1 MPQRCNKASFRTAS
15 RSCFAEHEIIALERG
30 CSIGIPQSQASRIPK
45 AKAESQIRKPNPKVT
60 WKTMRFDLAD
70 LSLFR
75 HVVEA
80 GSITRGAERAHL
92 ALAAASTRI
101 RDMEAAL
108 GVALLTRGRQG
119 VTPTPAGRTLIQHA
133 RAILRQAERLHEDL
147 GAYGGGLAGQIRVLS
162 NTNALTEF
170 LPEALSSF
178 LAAHQNVSVD
188 LEERLSDEI
197 VGLIA
202 EGVADLGI
210 IAGTVDA
217 GTLETYPFRRDR
229 FVLVVARDHPLA
241 RRAKIGFADVLDRDF
256 VGLDR
261 ASALQR
267 FLAAKAVRIG
277 RPLRLR
283 VQLRSFDA
291 VCRLVECKV
300 GIGIVPETTARRVA
314 KTMAIAVV
322 PLTDAWAERELTI
335 CIRSLTELPLYAR
348 QLVEHLR
355 AES

>member
-1 MPQRCNKASFRTAS
+1 
-15 RSCFAEHEIIALERG
+15 
-30 CSIGIPQSQASRIPK
+30 
-45 AKAESQIRKPNPKVT
+45 
-60 WKTMRFDLAD
+60 MRFDLAD

-75 HVVEA
+75 NVVEA
-80 GSITRGAERAHL
+80 GSITRGAERANL

-101 RDMEAAL
+101 RNMEQAIGAP
-108 GVALLTRGRQG
+108 LLLRGRQG
-119 VTPTPAGRTLIQHA
+119 VAPTQAGRTLLQHA
-133 RAILRQAERLHEDL
+133 RIMLLQAERLREDL
-147 GAYGGGLAGQIRVLS
+147 GAYAGGVAGQIRLLS

-178 LAAHQNVSVD
+178 LTAHPHVSVD

-210 IAGTVDA
+210 VAGTVDA
-217 GTLETYPFRRDR
+217 GALETYPFRRDR
-229 FVLVVARDHPLA
+229 FVLVVARNHPLA
-241 RRAKIGFADVLDRDF
+241 KRARIGFAQVLDRDF

-267 FLAAKAVRIG
+267 FLADKAARIG

-283 VQLRSFDA
+283 IQLRSFDA
-291 VCRLVECKV
+291 VCRLVECNV
-300 GIGIVPETTARRVA
+300 GVGIVPETTARRAARAMDIVA
-314 KTMAIAVV
+314 VA
-322 PLTDAWAERELTI
+322 LTDPWAVRDLTI
-335 CIRSLTELPLYAR
+335 CVRDIRELPPIAR

-355 AES
+355 AA

>member
-1 MPQRCNKASFRTAS
+1 MVRERRKSNIERPAYNWHYLKPG
-15 RSCFAEHEIIALERG
+15 FAKSEGNIF
-30 CSIGIPQSQASRIPK
+30 
-45 AKAESQIRKPNPKVT
+45 V
-60 WKTMRFDLAD
+60 RFDLAD

-75 HVVEA
+75 HVIEA

-101 RDMEAAL
+101 RNMEAAL

-119 VTPTPAGRTLIQHA
+119 VTPTPAGRTLLQHA

-147 GAYGGGLAGQIRVLS
+147 GAYAGGLAGQIRVLS

-178 LAAHQNVSVD
+178 LAAHPNVSVD

-202 EGVADLGI
+202 AGVADLGI
-210 IAGTVDA
+210 VAGTVDA
-217 GTLETYPFRRDR
+217 GGLETFPFRRDR
-229 FVLVVARDHPLA
+229 FVLVVACEHPLA
-241 RRAKIGFADVLDRDF
+241 RRAKIGFEEVLDHDF

-267 FLAAKAVRIG
+267 FLATKAVRIG

-300 GIGIVPETTARRVA
+300 GIGIVPETTASRVA
-314 KTMAIAVV
+314 KAMAIAVV
-322 PLTDAWAERELTI
+322 PLTDAWAARELTI
-335 CIRSLTELPLYAR
+335 CIRNRDELPLYAR

-355 AES
+355 AQG

>member
-1 MPQRCNKASFRTAS
+1 
-15 RSCFAEHEIIALERG
+15 
-30 CSIGIPQSQASRIPK
+30 
-45 AKAESQIRKPNPKVT
+45 
-60 WKTMRFDLAD
+60 MRFDLSD
-70 LSLFR
+70 LRLFR

-80 GSITRGAERAHL
+80 GSITGGAERAHL

-101 RDMEAAL
+101 RNMEEALGAAL
-108 GVALLTRGRQG
+108 LVRGRQG
-119 VTPTPAGRTLIQHA
+119 VTPTQAGRTLLQHA
-133 RAILRQAERLHEDL
+133 RLILQQAERLREDL
-147 GAYGGGLAGQIRVLS
+147 SAYAGGLAGQIRVLS

-178 LAAHQNVSVD
+178 LAAHRNVSVD

-197 VGLIA
+197 VGMVA

-210 IAGTVDA
+210 VAGTVDVSA
-217 GTLETYPFRRDR
+217 LETYPFRKDR

-241 RRAKIGFADVLDRDF
+241 GRSQVAFAEVLDHDF

-267 FLAAKAVRIG
+267 FLAAKAAPSG

-291 VCRLVECKV
+291 VCRMVECRV
-300 GIGIVPETTARRVA
+300 GIGIVPETTAWRVA
-314 KTMAIAVV
+314 RTMAISAVA
-322 PLTDAWAERELTI
+322 LSDAWALRELTI
-335 CIRSLTELPLYAR
+335 CIRSFAELPPYAR

-355 AES
+355 APV

>member
-1 MPQRCNKASFRTAS
+1 
-15 RSCFAEHEIIALERG
+15 
-30 CSIGIPQSQASRIPK
+30 
-45 AKAESQIRKPNPKVT
+45 
-60 WKTMRFDLAD
+60 MRFDLAD
-70 LSLFR
+70 LNLFR
-75 HVVEA
+75 HVVDA
-80 GSITRGAERAHL
+80 GSITHGAERTNL

-101 RDMEAAL
+101 RNMERAL
-108 GVALLTRGRQG
+108 GADLLVRGRQG
-119 VTPTPAGRTLIQHA
+119 VVPTQAGRTLLAHA
-133 RAILRQAERLHEDL
+133 RTILRQAERLHEDL
-147 GAYGGGLAGQIRVLS
+147 SAYGGGLAGQIRVLS

-178 LAAHQNVSVD
+178 LAAHPNVSVD

-197 VGLIA
+197 VGMIA

-210 IAGTVDA
+210 VAGTVDA
-217 GTLETYPFRRDR
+217 GALETYPFRRDR

-241 RRAKIGFADVLDRDF
+241 KRARIGFEEVIEHDF

-267 FLAAKAVRIG
+267 FLAAKAGRIG

-300 GIGIVPETTARRVA
+300 GIGIVPETNAHRVA

-322 PLTDAWAERELTI
+322 PLTDAWAVRELTI
-335 CIRSLTELPLYAR
+335 CIRGMDDLPLFAR

-355 AES
+355 AQG

>member
-1 MPQRCNKASFRTAS
+1 MRIKASARAS
-15 RSCFAEHEIIALERG
+15 LRIKRKISVEILNFNG
-30 CSIGIPQSQASRIPK
+30 HYT
-45 AKAESQIRKPNPKVT
+45 KPDFVKSEGMISA
-60 WKTMRFDLAD
+60 MRFDLAD

-80 GSITRGAERAHL
+80 GSITHGAERAHL

-101 RDMEAAL
+101 RNMEDVL
-108 GVALLTRGRQG
+108 GVPLLTRGRQG
-119 VTPTPAGRTLIQHA
+119 VTPTQAGRTLLQHA
-133 RAILRQAERLHEDL
+133 RTILRQAERLHEDL
-147 GAYGGGLAGQIRVLS
+147 GAYGGGFAGQIRVLS

-178 LAAHQNVSVD
+178 LAAHPSVSVD

-202 EGVADLGI
+202 EGVADLGVV
-210 IAGTVDA
+210 AGTVDA
-217 GTLETYPFRRDR
+217 GALETYPFRRDR
-229 FVLVVARDHPLA
+229 FVLVVAQDHPLA
-241 RRAKIGFADVLDRDF
+241 KRAKIGFEDVLEHDF

-261 ASALQR
+261 ASAIQR
-267 FLAAKAVRIG
+267 FLATKAVRIG

-300 GIGIVPETTARRVA
+300 GIGIVPETTARRVS
-314 KTMAIAVV
+314 KTMTIAIV
-322 PLTDAWAERELTI
+322 PLTDSWAVRDLTI
-335 CIRSLTELPLYAR
+335 CIRNMSELPLYAR

-355 AES
+355 ATA

>member
-1 MPQRCNKASFRTAS
+1 
-15 RSCFAEHEIIALERG
+15 
-30 CSIGIPQSQASRIPK
+30 
-45 AKAESQIRKPNPKVT
+45 
-60 WKTMRFDLAD
+60 MRFDLAD

-80 GSITRGAERAHL
+80 GSITHGAERAHL

-101 RDMEAAL
+101 RNMEQAL
-108 GVALLTRGRQG
+108 GAPLLVRARQG
-119 VTPTPAGRTLIQHA
+119 VTPTQAGRTLLQHA
-133 RAILRQAERLHEDL
+133 RTMLAQAERLREDL
-147 GAYGGGLAGQIRVLS
+147 GAYAGGLAGQVRVLS

-178 LAAHQNVSVD
+178 LASHPNVSID

-210 IAGTVDA
+210 VAGTVDA
-217 GTLETYPFRRDR
+217 RTLQTFPFRPDR
-229 FVLVVARDHPLA
+229 FVLVGARGHSLGRGP
-241 RRAKIGFADVLDRDF
+241 KIAFEDVLEHDF

-267 FLAAKAVRIG
+267 FLASKAMRVG

-291 VCRLVECKV
+291 VCRLVECRV

-314 KTMAIAVV
+314 KPMAIKPVTLSDPWAVR
-322 PLTDAWAERELTI
+322 DLTI
-335 CIRSLTELPLYAR
+335 CVKSRDELPVYGR

-355 AES
+355 SRSQ

>member
-1 MPQRCNKASFRTAS
+1 
-15 RSCFAEHEIIALERG
+15 
-30 CSIGIPQSQASRIPK
+30 
-45 AKAESQIRKPNPKVT
+45 V
-60 WKTMRFDLAD
+60 RFDLAD

-80 GSITRGAERAHL
+80 GSITHGAARAHL

-101 RDMEAAL
+101 RNMEDAL
-108 GVALLTRGRQG
+108 GAPLLVRARQG
-119 VTPTPAGRTLIQHA
+119 VTPTQAGRTLLQHA
-133 RAILRQAERLHEDL
+133 RIMLAQAERLREDL
-147 GAYGGGLAGQIRVLS
+147 GAYAGGMAGQVRVLS

-178 LAAHQNVSVD
+178 LAANPNVSVD

-202 EGVADLGI
+202 EGVGDIGI
-210 IAGTVDA
+210 VAGTVDA
-217 GTLETYPFRRDR
+217 GGLTTYPFRRDR

-241 RRAKIGFADVLDRDF
+241 RRNKVGFAEVLDHDF

-267 FLAAKAVRIG
+267 FLASKASLSG

-283 VQLRSFDA
+283 VQLRSFDG
-291 VCRLVECKV
+291 VCRLVERNV
-300 GIGIVPETTARRVA
+300 GVGVVPATTAQRAVRS
-314 KTMAIAVV
+314 MAIKSVD
-322 PLTDAWAERELTI
+322 LTDPWAVRDLAI
-335 CIRSLTELPLYAR
+335 CVRDLDALPPYAR
-348 QLVEHLR
+348 QLVEHMR
-355 AES
+355 AGAK

>member
-1 MPQRCNKASFRTAS
+1 
-15 RSCFAEHEIIALERG
+15 
-30 CSIGIPQSQASRIPK
+30 
-45 AKAESQIRKPNPKVT
+45 
-60 WKTMRFDLAD
+60 MRFDLID

-80 GSITRGAERAHL
+80 GSITHGAERAHL

-101 RDMEAAL
+101 RAMEDVL
-108 GVALLTRGRQG
+108 GAPLLTRTRQG
-119 VTPTPAGRTLIQHA
+119 VTPTQAGRTLLQHA
-133 RAILRQAERLHEDL
+133 RVILRQAERLHEDL
-147 GAYGGGLAGQIRVLS
+147 GAYSGGLAGQIRVLS

-178 LAAHQNVSVD
+178 LAAHPNVSVD

-202 EGVADLGI
+202 EGVADLGVV
-210 IAGTVDA
+210 AGTVDA
-217 GTLETYPFRRDR
+217 GGLETYPFRSDR
-229 FVLVVARDHPLA
+229 FVLVVAQDDPLA
-241 RRAKIGFADVLDRDF
+241 KRAKIAFEDVLDQDF

-261 ASALQR
+261 ASAIQR
-267 FLAAKAVRIG
+267 FLAAKALRVG

-314 KTMAIAVV
+314 KTMAIKAIALSDPWAVR
-322 PLTDAWAERELTI
+322 DLTI
-335 CIRSLTELPLYAR
+335 CVRAIKELPLYAR

-355 AES
+355 ARSQ

>member
-1 MPQRCNKASFRTAS
+1 
-15 RSCFAEHEIIALERG
+15 
-30 CSIGIPQSQASRIPK
+30 
-45 AKAESQIRKPNPKVT
+45 
-60 WKTMRFDLAD
+60 MRFDLAD

-80 GSITRGAERAHL
+80 GSITHGAERAHL
-92 ALAAASTRI
+92 ALAAASTRV
-101 RDMEAAL
+101 RNMEDAL
-108 GVALLTRGRQG
+108 GVALLTRGRAG
-119 VTPTPAGRTLIQHA
+119 VVPTQAGRTLMQHA

-178 LAAHQNVSVD
+178 LSAHPSVSVD

-202 EGVADLGI
+202 EGVADIGI
-210 IAGTVDA
+210 VAGTVDA
-217 GTLETYPFRRDR
+217 GGLETYPFRRDR
-229 FVLVVARDHPLA
+229 FVLVVARDHPFA
-241 RRAKIGFADVLDRDF
+241 ARAKIGFDSVLEHDF

-267 FLAAKAVRIG
+267 FLASKAVRSG

-291 VCRLVECKV
+291 VCRLVECHV
-300 GIGIVPETTARRVA
+300 GIGIVPETTARRVQ

-322 PLTDAWAERELTI
+322 PLTDPWAVRELTI
-335 CIRSLTELPLYAR
+335 CIRKMNELPLYAR

-355 AES
+355 ARNPAISRQ